1 MEFDLLI
8 RGGTIVDGTGRP
20 GFRGDVGIRAD
31 RIAALGEIPGD
42 AVAAATIDAGGR
54 TVAPG
59 FIDPHV
65 HSETA
70 LRGNPDRYGS
80 VQQGVTTHL
89 TSPDGFGWAPL
100 PDRGS
105 ADLWRAYAFA
115 GGEPDLRPRWPTI
128 ESYLDGFVGNVP
140 VNVVPMAPHQ
150 AIRYAA
156 MGWAAR
162 PATTDELGRMADVT
176 RAWLDAGAIGIN
188 TGLDYPPAAHSDTD
202 ELVALA
208 RVVAER
214 GGVYASHMRYQGVGR
229 AAAFREAAEIGR
241 RAGIPI
247 RISHESIDDESEP
260 IVDEARRDIDLT
272 IDWYV
277 YPAGSSHLM
286 VWLPPEEQIGGVDG
300 LLRRLRDAAVR
311 ERIATVI
318 ERQLEESHATGAREY
333 FAGTHTGRHIG
344 RSIGEIAAERRQPI
358 GETAVQLIE
367 EESPD
372 AILVFRRGMSEDEF
386 DVLARRTVAHPA
398 YTVASDGVYH
408 GALPHPRGYG
418 CFARFLGRWVREAG
432 AVDLATGI
440 RAMTGATAA
449 RFGITD
455 RGRLAE
461 GLAADVVIFDADTI
475 ADQATWDQPRL
486 PPVGVDATI
495 VNGRVVVDHGR
506 PTGELPGRVLA
517 GRTP

>member
-1 MEFDLLI
+1 VDLDLLI
-8 RGGTIVDGTGRP
+8 HGGTVVDGTGRP
-20 GFRGDVGIRAD
+20 GIRAD
-31 RIAALGEIPGD
+31 LGIRGDRIVALGELPAD
-42 AVAAATIDAGGR
+42 ADAATRIDATGR

-100 PDRGS
+100 EDGGS

-115 GGEPDLRPRWPTI
+115 GGQPDLGPRWPTV
-128 ESYLDGFVGNVP
+128 ESYLAGFAGTIP

-150 AIRYAA
+150 AIRYAVL
-156 MGWAAR
+156 GWDAR
-162 PATTDELGRMADVT
+162 PATSDELRRMEDLT
-176 RAWLDAGAIGIN
+176 RTWLDNGAVGIN

-229 AAAFREAAEIGR
+229 AAAYREAEEIGR
-241 RAGIPI
+241 RAGVPI
-247 RISHESIDDESEP
+247 RISHESLDDESEP
-260 IVDEARRDIDLT
+260 IVEEARRDIDLT

-286 VWLPPEEQIGGVDG
+286 VWLPPEEQVGGFDG
-300 LLRRLRDAAVR
+300 LLHRLRDPQTRA
-311 ERIATVI
+311 RIATLI
-318 ERQLEESHATGAREY
+318 ETQHAASVATGAREY
-333 FAGTHTGRHIG
+333 FAETHTGRHIG
-344 RSIGEIAAERRQPI
+344 RSISEIASERGQSV
-358 GETAVQLIE
+358 GQTAVQLLE
-367 EESPD
+367 EESPE
-372 AILVFRRGMSEDEF
+372 AILVFRRGMSDEAF
-386 DVLARRTVAHPA
+386 DALARRTVAHPA

-418 CFARFLGRWVREAG
+418 CYARFLRRWVREAG

-440 RAMTGATAA
+440 RAMTGATAE

-461 GLAADVVIFDADTI
+461 GLAADVVVFDADTI
-475 ADQATWDQPRL
+475 ADQATWEEPRL
-486 PPVGVDATI
+486 PPLGVDAVI
-495 VNGRVVVDHGR
+495 VNGRVVVDHGT
-506 PTGELPGRVLA
+506 PTGELPGRVLS
-517 GRTP
+517 GTG